1 MKKLLTIFR
10 DLHNDKS
17 GAAFIEY
24 TVLLGVI
31 LAASIAV
38 IAAVG
43 TWAAG
48 VWVDLETQLVPN
60 PVPVPVP

>member
-1 MKKLLTIFR
+1 MKKLLATFR
-10 DLHNDKS
+10 DLHDDKS

-43 TWAAG
+43 TWAGNTWTLLNTA
-48 VWVDLETQLVPN
+48 LCLNTTAC
-60 PVPVPVP
+60 

>member
-10 DLHNDKS
+10 DLHDDKS

-43 TWAAG
+43 LWANTTWTALNNA
-48 VWVDLETQLVPN
+48 VN
-60 PVPVPVP
+60 P

>member
-1 MKKLLTIFR
+1 MKKLVSLAR
-10 DLHNDKS
+10 DLNKDES
-17 GAAFIEY
+17 GASFIEY

-43 TWAAG
+43 TWASG
-48 VWVDLETQLVPN
+48 VWVSLNGQVN
-60 PVPVPVP
+60 P